1 LTSLYDELVKV
12 LQNEK
17 NLLSSLYKIVSE
29 ERDAIVALQ
38 AKELERIL
46 RQKEAVLMKLSLWES
61 ERERI
66 LEKNNLYGKSF
77 SEIISHIE
85 QTQDVQRLRELY
97 SAMKTLLTAI
107 AEIQKINEQLIDRSI
122 INIGTAIK
130 FLESFGITPKQS
142 LSKEA

>member
-1 LTSLYDELVKV
+1 LYYELVKV

-46 RQKEAVLMKLSLWES
+46 RQKEAVLMKLSLWER
-61 ERERI
+61 EREKI

-85 QTQDVQRLRELY
+85 QTHDVQRLRELY

-107 AEIQKINEQLIDRSI
+107 SDIQKINEQLIDRSI

>member
-1 LTSLYDELVKV
+1 MTNLYYELVKV

-46 RQKEAVLMKLSLWES
+46 RQKEAVLMKLSLWER

-85 QTQDVQRLRELY
+85 QTHDVQRLRELY

-107 AEIQKINEQLIDRSI
+107 SDIQKINEQLIDRSI